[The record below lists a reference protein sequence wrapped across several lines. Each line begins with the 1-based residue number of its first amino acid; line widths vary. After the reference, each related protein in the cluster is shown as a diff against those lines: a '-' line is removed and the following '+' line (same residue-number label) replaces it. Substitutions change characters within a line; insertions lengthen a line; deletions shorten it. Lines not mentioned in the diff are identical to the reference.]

1 MKYNRNIVLKD
12 GRTCILRNGTERDGE
27 AVLENFLLTHAQ
39 TDWLLSYPDEVRFT
53 EEQEREYLRKKTESP
68 FEAEI
73 LAEVDGKIVGTAGID
88 RIGGN
93 EKVKHR
99 ASFGISVDRDFWGLG
114 IGRALTRAC
123 IECARAAGYEQ
134 LELEA
139 VADNKRA
146 VALYKSEGFVEYGRN
161 PKGFRSRESGM
172 QELVLMRLELNG

>member
-1 MKYNRNIVLKD
+1 MEYCRSIVLKN
-12 GRTCILRNGTERDGE
+12 GGTCVLRNGTERDGK

-39 TDWLLSYPDEVRFT
+39 TDWLMSYPDEVRFT

-88 RIGGN
+88 RIGGS

-99 ASFGISVDRDFWGLG
+99 ASFGISIDRDCWGRG

-134 LELEA
+134 LELEV
-139 VADNKRA
+139 VADNRRA
-146 VALYKSEGFVEYGRN
+146 IALYESEGFVEYGRN
-161 PKGFRSRESGM
+161 PKGFCSRENGM
-172 QELVLMRLELNG
+172 QELVLMRLEMNG